1 MPFDLKVNGK
11 QVSVD
16 ADPQT
21 PLLWVLRDH
30 LAMTGTKYGC
40 GINQCGACTVTI
52 DGQAARSC
60 NIPAAQAVGK
70 SIVTIE
76 GLSPDRTHAVQKAWA
91 ELDVPQCGF
100 CQSGQIMAAV
110 GLLSKNAK
118 PSDAD
123 IDQAMNN
130 LCRCGTYLKI
140 RAAVKR
146 AGELV

>member
-110 GLLSKNAK
+110 GLLSKNPK

>member
-1 MPFDLKVNGK
+1 MAFDLKVNGK

-52 DGQAARSC
+52 EGQAARSC

-70 SIVTIE
+70 TIVTIE

-146 AGELV
+146 AAELV

>member
-1 MPFDLKVNGK
+1 MPFELKVNGK

-110 GLLSKNAK
+110 GLLGKNSK

-146 AGELV
+146 AAELV

>member
-1 MPFDLKVNGK
+1 MAFELKVNGK
-11 QVSVD
+11 TVSVD

-30 LAMTGTKYGC
+30 LALTGTKYGC
-40 GINQCGACTVTI
+40 GINQCGACTVNI

-70 SIVTIE
+70 TIVTIE

-100 CQSGQIMAAV
+100 CQSGQMMAAV
-110 GLLSKNAK
+110 GLLSRNSK

-140 RAAVKR
+140 RAAVRR
-146 AGELV
+146 AAELA

>member
-1 MPFDLKVNGK
+1 MPFNLKVNGR

-70 SIVTIE
+70 AIVTIE

-100 CQSGQIMAAV
+100 CQAGQIMAAV
-110 GLLSKNAK
+110 GLLARSPK

-146 AGELV
+146 AAELV

>member
-146 AGELV
+146 AAELV

>member
-11 QVSVD
+11 QVTVD

-60 NIPAAQAVGK
+60 NIPAAQAVGR

-76 GLSPDRTHAVQKAWA
+76 GLSKDRMHAVQRAWA

-100 CQSGQIMAAV
+100 CQAGQMMAAV
-110 GLLSKNAK
+110 GLLANNPR
-118 PSDAD
+118 PSDQD

-130 LCRCGTYLKI
+130 LCRCGTYVRI

-146 AGELV
+146 AAELV

>member
-1 MPFDLKVNGK
+1 
-11 QVSVD
+11 
-16 ADPQT
+16 
-21 PLLWVLRDH
+21 VLRDH

-76 GLSPDRTHAVQKAWA
+76 GLSPDRTHAVQRAWA

-110 GLLSKNAK
+110 GLLARNSK

-140 RAAVKR
+140 RAAVRR
-146 AGELV
+146 AAELV